1 MDFIKKHKIKL
12 NGVDFTVK
20 AMPAV
25 FSVLQL
31 LPASKLVLDIF
42 LLSFFR
48 NKFQMINEL
57 IERDITREIKEEE
70 GSETGTLCSA
80 RFQRHLLRTNY
91 SAHHNY

>member
-31 LPASKLVLDIF
+31 LPASKLVLDIL
-42 LLSFFR
+42 LLSFFCG
-48 NKFQMINEL
+48 INS
-57 IERDITREIKEEE
+57 R
-70 GSETGTLCSA
+70 
-80 RFQRHLLRTNY
+80 
-91 SAHHNY
+91 